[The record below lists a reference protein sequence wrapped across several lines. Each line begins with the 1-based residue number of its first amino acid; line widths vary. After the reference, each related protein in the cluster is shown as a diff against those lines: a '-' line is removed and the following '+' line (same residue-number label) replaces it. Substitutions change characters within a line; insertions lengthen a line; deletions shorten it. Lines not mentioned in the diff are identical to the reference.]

1 MGLAKLRPDL
11 ATNRENAKKMLQR
24 SKLSIAQDYKEHYK
38 DRLEELKQL
47 TVIPTLQRF
56 GIIIFEFKAKNN
68 GRTRTH
74 QHLFMMDEEAKT
86 VAEGDNSLK
95 IAVSKVPIDDWTALL
110 EKGWGAIE
118 ETHFFY
124 A

>member
-24 SKLSIAQDYKEHYK
+24 SKLSIAQDYKEHSK

-74 QHLFMMDEEAKT
+74 QHLFMIDEEAKSIT
-86 VAEGDNSLK
+86 EGDNGLK
-95 IAVSKVPIDDWTALL
+95 WRYQKSQ
-110 EKGWGAIE
+110 
-118 ETHFFY
+118 
-124 A
+124 

>member
-24 SKLSIAQDYKEHYK
+24 SKLSIAQDYKEHSK

-74 QHLFMMDEEAKT
+74 QHLFIMDEEAKT

>member
-24 SKLSIAQDYKEHYK
+24 SKLSIAHDYKEHSK

-95 IAVSKVPIDDWTALL
+95 MAVSKVPIDDWTALL

>member
-24 SKLSIAQDYKEHYK
+24 SKLSIAQDYKEHSK
-38 DRLEELKQL
+38 DRLGELKQL

-74 QHLFMMDEEAKT
+74 QHLFMIDEEAKSIT
-86 VAEGDNSLK
+86 EGDNGLK
-95 IAVSKVPIDDWTALL
+95 WRCQKSQ
-110 EKGWGAIE
+110 
-118 ETHFFY
+118 
-124 A
+124 

>member
-24 SKLSIAQDYKEHYK
+24 SKLSIAQDYKEQSK
-38 DRLEELKQL
+38 DRLEELKHL
-47 TVIPTLQRF
+47 TVIPILQRF
-56 GIIIFEFKAKNN
+56 GIIIVEFRAGNN

-86 VAEGDNSLK
+86 VLEGDNSLK
-95 IAVSKVPIDDWTALL
+95 MAVSKVPMDDWTALL
-110 EKGWGAIE
+110 EKGWGTIE

>member
-24 SKLSIAQDYKEHYK
+24 SKLSIAQDYKEHSK

-74 QHLFMMDEEAKT
+74 QHLFMIDEELLTDEKGAFVRST
-86 VAEGDNSLK
+86 VSN
-95 IAVSKVPIDDWTALL
+95 IPIDDWTALL
-110 EKGWGAIE
+110 EKSWGAIE

>member
-1 MGLAKLRPDL
+1 
-11 ATNRENAKKMLQR
+11 
-24 SKLSIAQDYKEHYK
+24 LSIAQDYKEQSK
-38 DRLEELKQL
+38 DRLEELKHL

-56 GIIIFEFKAKNN
+56 GIIIVEFKAKNN

-86 VAEGDNSLK
+86 VAMGDNSLK
-95 IAVSKVPIDDWTALL
+95 MAVSKVPIDDWTALL

>member
-1 MGLAKLRPDL
+1 
-11 ATNRENAKKMLQR
+11 MLQR
-24 SKLSIAQDYKEHYK
+24 SKLSIAQDYKEHSK

-74 QHLFMMDEEAKT
+74 QHLFMMDEEAKSIT
-86 VAEGDNSLK
+86 EGDNSLK
-95 IAVSKVPIDDWTALL
+95 MAVSKVPIDDWAALL
-110 EKGWGAIE
+110 ERRLGANRRNPFLLRLTGQEAIY
-118 ETHFFY
+118 TL
-124 A
+124 